1 MNALLDHLP
10 YYVAAWLFACGL
22 YGVATSKNLVH
33 QVVCLAVLQSSTY
46 VLLLAIGY
54 QRGAIAPIFA
64 DRVVGTPATDPVVQ
78 ALMLTDVVVEA
89 TVMALLLAL
98 AVQAH
103 KRTGTLDPGELT
115 LRRMRG

>member
-1 MNALLDHLP
+1 MQAVLDHLP
-10 YYVAAWLFACGL
+10 YYVAVWIFACGL

-33 QVVCLAVLQSSTY
+33 LVICLAVLQSSTY
-46 VLLLAIGY
+46 VLLLAIGH
-54 QRGAIAPIFA
+54 RKGAIAPFFA

-103 KRTGTLDPGELT
+103 KSKGTLDPEK
-115 LRRMRG
+115 LRSLRG

>member
-1 MNALLDHLP
+1 MLKLLLDHAP
-10 YYVAAWLFACGL
+10 YMVAIWLFFWGL
-22 YGVATSKNLVH
+22 YGVATSRNLVH
-33 QVVCLAVLQSSTY
+33 LVICVAILQSSTY

-54 QRGAIAPIFA
+54 QAGAVAPIFA
-64 DRVVGTPATDPVVQ
+64 DIPTGTPAVDPVVQ

-103 KRTGTLDPGELT
+103 KRTGTLDPEEM
-115 LRRMRG
+115 RIMRG